1 MHHHG
6 VALADEG
13 QQPFQ
18 LGTLGVLARSLVG
31 EHPRHLNTLQLPFRV
46 LVEAADAD
54 IADALTLQDASK
66 GKSVRMKSITFD
78 GICQS
83 IGNLTLF

>member
-1 MHHHG
+1 MTYFD
-6 VALADEG
+6 LT
-13 QQPFQ
+13 QNLTQ
-18 LGTLGVLARSLVG
+18 SLIGFFSKLFVDYVS

>member
-1 MHHHG
+1 MIDD
-6 VALADEG
+6 VAGHDKHLSEFPVPLLPRPREQSVHRNLLKLA
-13 QQPFQ
+13 
-18 LGTLGVLARSLVG
+18 
-31 EHPRHLNTLQLPFRV
+31 FRV

-83 IGNLTLF
+83 IGNLILF